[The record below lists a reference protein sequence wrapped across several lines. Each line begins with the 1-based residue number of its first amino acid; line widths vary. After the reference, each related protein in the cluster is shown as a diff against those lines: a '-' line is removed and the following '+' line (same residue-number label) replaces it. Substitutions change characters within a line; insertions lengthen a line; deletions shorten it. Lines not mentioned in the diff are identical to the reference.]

1 MEYSEMLNLRRMAL
15 ATALVAGFAAIGGA
29 RAGTVILK
37 NGDHIT
43 GTITRVGS
51 VHVTVKTAYAGVLSI
66 PISDIKTLSSN
77 TPVVLAPAKAPAQ
90 MATLAPSPSGSGWA
104 VTPVNMPVP
113 PAPKPPAKPP
123 QAVSWFG
130 PNWQNELDL
139 GALNAAG
146 NSNSTQ
152 FTGALDFHYH
162 LKPNEI
168 NISLT
173 GGYGMTNDVQSLGF
187 FQTDEIWRRALNEF
201 KPKWAK
207 KLFLFAENNNR
218 YDAILGISIRSNNA
232 VGLGYYIFDT
242 KKMEL
247 DVRGGPGYTYE
258 RYFHGQ
264 SVSYVNGTAGLH
276 FRYQIDNRT
285 QFTQKL
291 QYITSLEN
299 AYNYQA
305 SATSAISF
313 DLPEVA
319 RGFGLRASFTDNYDN
334 TAGELGRKRND
345 TLIIGSMFYKF

>member
-1 MEYSEMLNLRRMAL
+1 MVNLRKLVTGVAMAS
-15 ATALVAGFAAIGGA
+15 AFAAFGGV

-43 GTITRVGS
+43 GTITRVGAA
-51 VHVTVKTAYAGVLSI
+51 HVTVKTAYAGILSI
-66 PISDIKTLSSN
+66 PIADIKTLSSSI
-77 TPVVLAPAKAPAQ
+77 PVVLAPAKAPAQ
-90 MATLAPSPSGSGWA
+90 MATLAPAPSGSGWT

-113 PAPKPPAKPP
+113 PAKSTEP
-123 QAVSWFG
+123 VSWFG

-139 GALNAAG
+139 GALDATG

-152 FTGALDFHYH
+152 FTGALNFHYH
-162 LKPNEI
+162 FKPNEVNI
-168 NISLT
+168 NLT

-187 FQTDEIWRRALNEF
+187 FQTDEIWRRALDEF

-207 KLFLFAENNNR
+207 KMFLFAENSNR
-218 YDAILGISIRSNNA
+218 YDAILGISIRSNNSI
-232 VGLGYYIFDT
+232 GPGYYIFDN
-242 KKMEL
+242 KKVEL
-247 DVRGGPGYTYE
+247 DVLAGPGYTYE
-258 RYFHGQ
+258 RFFHGQ
-264 SVSYVNGTAGLH
+264 SVSYINGTAGLH

-285 QFTQKL
+285 RFTQTM
-291 QYITSLEN
+291 QYITSLES

-305 SATSAISF
+305 SATSALSF

>member
-1 MEYSEMLNLRRMAL
+1 MLNLRRIVSVITVS
-15 ATALVAGFAAIGGA
+15 ATLIAFGSAN
-29 RAGTVILK
+29 AGTVILK

-43 GTITRVGS
+43 GTITRVGA
-51 VHVTVKTAYAGVLSI
+51 VHVTVKTAYAGILSI
-66 PISDIKTLSSN
+66 PISDIKSLSSN
-77 TPVVLAPAKAPAQ
+77 TPVVLTPAHATAR
-90 MATLAPSPSGSGWA
+90 MATLAPAPGGSGWTA
-104 VTPVNMPVP
+104 TPVNLPVP
-113 PAPKPPAKPP
+113 PAAKPPAKPP
-123 QAVSWFG
+123 EAVSWFG
-130 PNWQNELDL
+130 PNWRNEIDL
-139 GALNAAG
+139 GAMDSTG

-152 FTGALDFHYH
+152 FTGALNFRYH
-162 LKPNEI
+162 LKPNQVNI
-168 NISLT
+168 NIT

-187 FQTDEIWRRALNEF
+187 FQTDEIWRRALDEL

-207 KLFLFAENNNR
+207 KLFLFAENSNR

-232 VGLGYYIFDT
+232 IGLGYYIFES

-258 RYFHGQ
+258 RFFHGQ
-264 SVSYVNGTAGLH
+264 SVSYINGTAGLH
-276 FRYQIDNRT
+276 FMYRIDNRT
-285 QFTQKL
+285 QFTQTI
-291 QYITSLEN
+291 QYISSLEN

>member
-1 MEYSEMLNLRRMAL
+1 MVNLRRLVTGLAL
-15 ATALVAGFAAIGGA
+15 AATFAAFAGV

-43 GTITRVGS
+43 GAITRVGAA
-51 VHVTVKTAYAGVLSI
+51 HVIVKTMYAGVLSI
-66 PISDIKTLSSN
+66 PIADIKTLSSN
-77 TPVVLAPAKAPAQ
+77 TPVVLAPAKAPAH
-90 MATLAPSPSGSGWA
+90 MATLAPAPSGSGWT

-113 PAPKPPAKPP
+113 PMPKPPAKAPEP
-123 QAVSWFG
+123 VSWFG
-130 PNWQNELDL
+130 PNWENELDL
-139 GALNAAG
+139 GALDAAG

-152 FTGALDFHYH
+152 FTGALNLHYH
-162 LKPNEI
+162 FKPDEV

-187 FQTDEIWRRALNEF
+187 FQTDEIWRRALDEF

-207 KLFLFAENNNR
+207 KLFLFAENSNR
-218 YDAILGISIRSNNA
+218 YDAILGISIRSNNSI
-232 VGLGYYIFDT
+232 GPGYYIFDN
-242 KKMEL
+242 KKVEL

-264 SVSYVNGTAGLH
+264 TVSYINATAGLH

-285 QFTQKL
+285 QFTQTM
-291 QYITSLEN
+291 QYITSMEN